1 MEKENQD
8 GSNNKVNNLNSNEGI
23 PSQVEKAIEFDV
35 KKLLEEIQSEQQNPM
50 TSSVQ
55 LKRLL
60 STNFV
65 SPYEVLMLNTEAT
78 DEEIKKQYRQLS
90 LLVHPDKCNDDKA
103 PDAFH
108 GKIKF
113 KFKIF
118 NLLLVF

>member
-1 MEKENQD
+1 MEKESHE
-8 GSNNKVNNLNSNEGI
+8 GNNIKVNNLNSNEGV

-50 TSSVQ
+50 TSNVQ
-55 LKRLL
+55 LKRLM
-60 STNFV
+60 STNFI

-78 DEEIKKQYRQLS
+78 DEEIKKQYRQMS

-108 GKIKF
+108 GKIK
-113 KFKIF
+113 KFINFFSK
-118 NLLLVF
+118 